1 MLKIIIN
8 NNKTLLLFGSLV
20 LLSGCSTIDGFIG
33 GGLNAPESVETI
45 EPQELSIDGNMTP
58 SSEPELIEPVKTFQT
73 TEELMKE
80 KDNALVEQGMRLATA
95 EKELMASNEE
105 KNILQQELEQVKKE
119 VADKQAELDQQ
130 NNIQVNNIAPASNA
144 PRAIAPNGG
153 YGLHV
158 ASYQRRENIALGL
171 AAIGRQIPVLIED
184 RPVKVANVTVRGR
197 TYLRLIIGQF
207 NLQSE
212 AIAECNQAKLLIDF
226 CDVVAFE
233 GEDF

>member
-105 KNILQQELEQVKKE
+105 KNILQQHRPHLKLQNQNYINYLKILHKGLNLVNLSHYFLELMLNQM
-119 VADKQAELDQQ
+119 
-130 NNIQVNNIAPASNA
+130 
-144 PRAIAPNGG
+144 
-153 YGLHV
+153 
-158 ASYQRRENIALGL
+158 
-171 AAIGRQIPVLIED
+171 IPVYFL
-184 RPVKVANVTVRGR
+184 
-197 TYLRLIIGQF
+197 
-207 NLQSE
+207 
-212 AIAECNQAKLLIDF
+212 
-226 CDVVAFE
+226 
-233 GEDF
+233 